1 DRAAKPGVSSLLEIN
16 AAVTGRTPQQVA
28 ESHAQYGSL
37 KVETGEAVVAELEP
51 IRLRYLELME
61 DRGELARLLR
71 VGSEKA
77 RGVASA
83 TLDRAHRAIGML
95 PA

>member
-1 DRAAKPGVSSLLEIN
+1 MRQSSPPSSRSGV
-16 AAVTGRTPQQVA
+16 
-28 ESHAQYGSL
+28 
-37 KVETGEAVVAELEP
+37 
-51 IRLRYLELME
+51 RYLELME

-77 RGVASA
+77 RTVASA